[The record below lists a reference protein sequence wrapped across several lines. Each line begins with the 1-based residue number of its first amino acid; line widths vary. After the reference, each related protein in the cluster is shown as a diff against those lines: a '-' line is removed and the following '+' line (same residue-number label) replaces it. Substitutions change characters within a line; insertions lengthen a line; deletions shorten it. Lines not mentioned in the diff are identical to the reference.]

1 MTEETMTQFRSEG
14 EPAFAFDK
22 ENDNSS
28 SSSEGEETENGDTQS
43 AEGDDN
49 TQTGEDD
56 KLPFHQHPR
65 WKEREDDW
73 TKKFN
78 EQESRHQEDLKTI
91 REEFSNK
98 REHNANQDT
107 IPSWFGGD
115 QQQWDAYRADRDAEI
130 QQAEERAIAR
140 ITEKSTAEDKA
151 VKEATDYMQS
161 ELNALEADKT
171 LNPSGDK
178 IDPNK
183 LLKYTLD
190 NDLVDSK
197 GRWNYRAAFKLMNAG
212 KTETKPVNKDR
223 KVIADATTSEGK
235 AETKT
240 SDVKTSADFKKS
252 RPW

>member
-1 MTEETMTQFRSEG
+1 MTEDTTMTQFAREG
-14 EPAFAFDK
+14 EPAFANK
-22 ENDNSS
+22 ENDDST
-28 SSSEGEETENGDTQS
+28 SSSEDQTKNEDTPGEGEDTH
-43 AEGDDN
+43 
-49 TQTGEDD
+49 TEDD

-91 REEFSNK
+91 REEFGNK

-151 VKEATDYMQS
+151 VKDATDYMQS

-183 LLKYTLD
+183 LLKFTLD

-212 KTETKPVNKDR
+212 KTEVKPVNKDR

-240 SDVKTSADFKKS
+240 SDVKTSADFRKS